1 MRPITSFFQ
10 LGVIR
15 LLAFEDVLGARRRG
29 ALAPAADHAGLLVIG
44 GLEVQEL
51 LASAPEPGSR
61 TEVRGHRDASD
72 LTSDR

>member
-10 LGVIR
+10 LGVKR
-15 LLAFEDVLGARRRG
+15 FLAYEDVLGARCRG
-29 ALAPAADHAGLLVIG
+29 ALAPAADRAGLLVIG